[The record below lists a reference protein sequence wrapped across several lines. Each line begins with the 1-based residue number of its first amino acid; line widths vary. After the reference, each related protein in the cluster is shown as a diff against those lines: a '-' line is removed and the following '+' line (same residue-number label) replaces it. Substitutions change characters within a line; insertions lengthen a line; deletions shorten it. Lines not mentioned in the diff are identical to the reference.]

1 MKSRFLFQ
9 GSFPDLVGFLNILYA
24 YLGLWRLYAER
35 LFSTEPLLVAG
46 LSANGHRHIFSALV
60 MASEEKWR
68 RQSLWKRV
76 EQLSELTSKE
86 TRIWQRSSSF
96 ARLLAAAAVDT
107 KWLLE
112 PIGDGDCRHIGEE
125 VPLPSAFELSTD
137 AATVGRVADKADIV
151 IPVGTVSGLHARL
164 EKRDSMLMVTD
175 LDSTNGTFVNNRR
188 VRPGAV
194 TPVPP
199 GSSITFGDEHL
210 AQFKVSMIE
219 KGEENT
225 ESIYIE
231 AQFTEAED

>member
-1 MKSRFLFQ
+1 MPALMQQLNARAWPPVAPSSWPSSRALWNHC
-9 GSFPDLVGFLNILYA
+9 GGGAIGLNVNLVQTHS
-24 YLGLWRLYAER
+24 R
-35 LFSTEPLLVAG
+35 
-46 LSANGHRHIFSALV
+46 
-60 MASEEKWR
+60 
-68 RQSLWKRV
+68 
-76 EQLSELTSKE
+76 E